1 MRPRKVLYLNPLTYS
16 RVYSYESR
24 LPAQLQTTLTRGES
38 EEFERISMSISSTAT
53 LRGALISRTTANTNI
68 ALVVGGVAFMALM
81 AQISIPVPGS
91 PVPVTGQ
98 TLGALL
104 LGSAYGASLGFTT
117 FASYLI
123 VGFLGAPVFASG
135 AHGLS
140 RVTGATGGY
149 LVGMLIA
156 SLITG
161 YLAGRK
167 WDQKILTVIPTM
179 IIGDLIIFT
188 AGLFW
193 LHHSIHANWTTTF
206 KFGLNPF
213 VWGEVIKIAIA
224 STAMPTLWRFVPK
237 H

>member
-1 MRPRKVLYLNPLTYS
+1 
-16 RVYSYESR
+16 
-24 LPAQLQTTLTRGES
+24 
-38 EEFERISMSISSTAT
+38 MSISSTAT
-53 LRGALISRTTANTNI
+53 LRGALITRSTVTTKI
-68 ALVVGGVAFMALM
+68 ALVVGGVTFLWVM
-81 AQISIPVPGS
+81 AQISVPVPGS

-167 WDQKILTVIPTM
+167 WDQKVLTVIPTM
-179 IIGDLIIFT
+179 LIGDVIIFT

-193 LHHSIHANWTTTF
+193 LHHSIHANWATTF
-206 KFGLNPF
+206 KLGLTPF
-213 VWGEVIKIAIA
+213 VLGEVIKIAIA

-237 H
+237 R

>member
-1 MRPRKVLYLNPLTYS
+1 
-16 RVYSYESR
+16 
-24 LPAQLQTTLTRGES
+24 
-38 EEFERISMSISSTAT
+38 MSISSTAT
-53 LRGALISRTTANTNI
+53 LRGALITRSTVTTKI
-68 ALVVGGVAFMALM
+68 ALVVGGVTFLWVM
-81 AQISIPVPGS
+81 AQISVPVPGS

-140 RVTGATGGY
+140 RITGATGGY

-167 WDQKILTVIPTM
+167 WDQKVLTVIPTM
-179 IIGDLIIFT
+179 LIGDVIIFT

-193 LHHSIHANWTTTF
+193 LHHSIHANWATTF
-206 KFGLNPF
+206 KLGLTPF
-213 VWGEVIKIAIA
+213 VLGEVIKIAIA

-237 H
+237 R

>member
-1 MRPRKVLYLNPLTYS
+1 
-16 RVYSYESR
+16 
-24 LPAQLQTTLTRGES
+24 
-38 EEFERISMSISSTAT
+38 MSISSTAA
-53 LRGALISRTTANTNI
+53 LRGALITRTTATTQF
-68 ALVVGGVAFMALM
+68 ALVIGGVAFISLM
-81 AQISIPVPGS
+81 AQISVPVPGS

-140 RVTGATGGY
+140 RITGATGGY

-156 SLITG
+156 SLVTG

-179 IIGDLIIFT
+179 LIGDLIIFA

-193 LHHSIHANWTTTF
+193 LHHSIHANWATTF
-206 KFGLNPF
+206 KFGFTPF

-237 H
+237 R

>member
-1 MRPRKVLYLNPLTYS
+1 
-16 RVYSYESR
+16 
-24 LPAQLQTTLTRGES
+24 
-38 EEFERISMSISSTAT
+38 MSISSSAT
-53 LRGALISRTTANTNI
+53 LRGALITRSTAATQV
-68 ALVVGGVAFMALM
+68 ALVIGGTAFLALM
-81 AQISIPVPGS
+81 AQIAVPVPGS

-140 RVTGATGGY
+140 RITGATGGY
-149 LVGMLIA
+149 LVGMLLA
-156 SLITG
+156 SLLTG

-167 WDQKILTVIPTM
+167 WDQKVLTVIPTM
-179 IIGDLIIFT
+179 ILGDLVIFG
-188 AGLFW
+188 AGLYW
-193 LHHSIHANWTTTF
+193 LHHSIHATWATTF
-206 KFGLNPF
+206 KLGLTPF
-213 VWGEVIKIAIA
+213 ILGEVIKIAIA

-237 H
+237 R

>member
-1 MRPRKVLYLNPLTYS
+1 MT
-16 RVYSYESR
+16 
-24 LPAQLQTTLTRGES
+24 
-38 EEFERISMSISSTAT
+38 ISTTAT
-53 LRGALISRTTANTNI
+53 LRSAFITRSTTTTKF
-68 ALVVGGVAFMALM
+68 ALVVGGVAFLALM
-81 AQISIPVPGS
+81 AQISIKVPGS

-117 FASYLI
+117 FARYLI

-140 RVTGATGGY
+140 RITGATGGY

-156 SLITG
+156 SFITG

-167 WDQKILTVIPTM
+167 WDQKIRTVIPTM
-179 IIGDLIIFT
+179 LIGEVVIFA
-188 AGLFW
+188 AGTIW
-193 LHHSIHANWTTTF
+193 LHHSIHADWATTF
-206 KFGLNPF
+206 KLGLRPF
-213 VWGEVIKIAIA
+213 VLGEVIKIAIA

-237 H
+237 R

>member
-1 MRPRKVLYLNPLTYS
+1 
-16 RVYSYESR
+16 
-24 LPAQLQTTLTRGES
+24 
-38 EEFERISMSISSTAT
+38 MSVSSTAT
-53 LRGALISRTTANTNI
+53 LRGALVTRSTTATKV
-68 ALVVGGVAFMALM
+68 ALVIGGIAFLGLM
-81 AQISIPVPGS
+81 AQIAVPVPGS

-123 VGFLGAPVFASG
+123 IGFLGAPVFASG
-135 AHGLS
+135 AHGLT

-149 LVGMLIA
+149 LVGMLLA

-167 WDQKILTVIPTM
+167 WDQKVATVVPTM
-179 IIGDLIIFT
+179 ILGDLVIFS

-193 LHHSIHANWTTTF
+193 LHHSIHATWATTF
-206 KFGLNPF
+206 KLGFTPF
-213 VWGEVIKIAIA
+213 ILGEVIKVAIA

-237 H
+237 R

>member
-1 MRPRKVLYLNPLTYS
+1 
-16 RVYSYESR
+16 
-24 LPAQLQTTLTRGES
+24 
-38 EEFERISMSISSTAT
+38 MSVSSTAT
-53 LRGALISRTTANTNI
+53 LRGALVTRSTTATKV
-68 ALVVGGVAFMALM
+68 ALVIGGIAFLALM
-81 AQISIPVPGS
+81 AQIAVPVPGS

-123 VGFLGAPVFASG
+123 IGFLGAPVFASG
-135 AHGLS
+135 AHGLT
-140 RVTGATGGY
+140 RITGATGGY
-149 LVGMLIA
+149 LVGMLLA

-167 WDQKILTVIPTM
+167 WDQKVATVVPTM
-179 IIGDLIIFT
+179 VLGDLVIFS

-193 LHHSIHANWTTTF
+193 LHHSIHATWATTF
-206 KFGLNPF
+206 KLGFTPF
-213 VWGEVIKIAIA
+213 ILGEVIKVAIA

-237 H
+237 R

>member
-1 MRPRKVLYLNPLTYS
+1 
-16 RVYSYESR
+16 
-24 LPAQLQTTLTRGES
+24 
-38 EEFERISMSISSTAT
+38 MSVSSTAT
-53 LRGALISRTTANTNI
+53 LRGALVTRSTTATKV
-68 ALVVGGVAFMALM
+68 ALVIGGVAFLALM
-81 AQISIPVPGS
+81 AQIAVPVPGS

-123 VGFLGAPVFASG
+123 IGFLGAPVFASG
-135 AHGLS
+135 AHGLT
-140 RVTGATGGY
+140 RITGATGGY
-149 LVGMLIA
+149 LVGMLLA

-167 WDQKILTVIPTM
+167 WDQKVTTVVPTM
-179 IIGDLIIFT
+179 ILGDLVIFS

-193 LHHSIHANWTTTF
+193 LHHSIHATWATTF
-206 KFGLNPF
+206 KLGFTPF
-213 VWGEVIKIAIA
+213 ILGEVIKIAIA

-237 H
+237 R

>member
-1 MRPRKVLYLNPLTYS
+1 
-16 RVYSYESR
+16 
-24 LPAQLQTTLTRGES
+24 
-38 EEFERISMSISSTAT
+38 MSISSSAT
-53 LRGALISRTTANTNI
+53 LRGALISRSTVATKV
-68 ALVVGGVAFMALM
+68 ALVIGGTAFLALM
-81 AQISIPVPGS
+81 AQIAVPVPGS

-117 FASYLI
+117 FATYLL
-123 VGFLGAPVFASG
+123 VGFVGAPVFASG

-140 RVTGATGGY
+140 RITGATGGY
-149 LVGMLIA
+149 LVGMLLA

-167 WDQKILTVIPTM
+167 WDQRISTVIPTM
-179 IIGDLIIFT
+179 ILGDAIIFS

-193 LHHSIHANWTTTF
+193 LHHSIHASWAVTF
-206 KFGLNPF
+206 KAGLTPF
-213 VWGEVIKIAIA
+213 ILGEVIKIAIA

-237 H
+237 R

>member
-1 MRPRKVLYLNPLTYS
+1 
-16 RVYSYESR
+16 
-24 LPAQLQTTLTRGES
+24 
-38 EEFERISMSISSTAT
+38 MSISSTAT
-53 LRGALISRTTANTNI
+53 LRGALITRSTATTQF
-68 ALVVGGVAFMALM
+68 ALVVGGVAFISLM
-81 AQISIPVPGS
+81 AQISVPVPGT

-123 VGFLGAPVFASG
+123 VGFLGAPVFAAG

-140 RVTGATGGY
+140 RISGATGGY

-156 SLITG
+156 SLVTG

-179 IIGDLIIFT
+179 LIGDLIIFT

-193 LHHSIHANWTTTF
+193 LHHSIHANWATTF
-206 KFGLNPF
+206 KLGFTPF

-237 H
+237 R

>member
-1 MRPRKVLYLNPLTYS
+1 MT
-16 RVYSYESR
+16 
-24 LPAQLQTTLTRGES
+24 
-38 EEFERISMSISSTAT
+38 ISTTAT
-53 LRGALISRTTANTNI
+53 LRSAFITRSTTTTKF
-68 ALVVGGVAFMALM
+68 ALVVGGVAFLALM
-81 AQISIPVPGS
+81 AQISIKVPGS

-98 TLGALL
+98 TLGAL

-140 RVTGATGGY
+140 RITGATGGY

-156 SLITG
+156 SFITG

-167 WDQKILTVIPTM
+167 WDQKIRTVIPTM
-179 IIGDLIIFT
+179 LIGEVVIFA
-188 AGLFW
+188 AGTIW
-193 LHHSIHANWTTTF
+193 LHHSIHADWATTF
-206 KFGLNPF
+206 KLGLRPF
-213 VWGEVIKIAIA
+213 VLGEVIKIAIA

-237 H
+237 R

>member
-1 MRPRKVLYLNPLTYS
+1 
-16 RVYSYESR
+16 
-24 LPAQLQTTLTRGES
+24 
-38 EEFERISMSISSTAT
+38 MSVSSTAT
-53 LRGALISRTTANTNI
+53 LRGALVTRSTTATKV
-68 ALVVGGVAFMALM
+68 ALVIGGIAFLGLM
-81 AQISIPVPGS
+81 AQIAVPVPGS

-123 VGFLGAPVFASG
+123 IGFLGAPVFASG
-135 AHGLS
+135 AHGLT
-140 RVTGATGGY
+140 RITGATGGY
-149 LVGMLIA
+149 LVGMLLA

-167 WDQKILTVIPTM
+167 WDQRVTTVVPTM
-179 IIGDLIIFT
+179 ILGDLVIFS

-193 LHHSIHANWTTTF
+193 LHHSIHATWATTF
-206 KFGLNPF
+206 KLGLTPF
-213 VWGEVIKIAIA
+213 ILGEVIKIAIA

-237 H
+237 R